1 LWLHVE
7 FIAPRPTLTALRR
20 LMALGQPVQ
29 VWTDAG
35 SYLGTFVLKDVTW
48 RNQWTLPSGQV
59 IAMTVDVNLGEPG
72 DNDIT
77 EAKRPPG
84 VAAYAA
90 PVPVTP
96 RVEDTSRDPATVAQ
110 SEIVRA

>member
-1 LWLHVE
+1 
-7 FIAPRPTLTALRR
+7 
-20 LMALGQPVQ
+20 
-29 VWTDAG
+29 
-35 SYLGTFVLKDVTW
+35 
-48 RNQWTLPSGQV
+48 
-59 IAMTVDVNLGEPG
+59 MTVDVNLGEPG

-90 PVPVTP
+90 PVPVDT
-96 RVEDTSRDPATVAQ
+96 RAEDTSRDPTTVSP